1 MSTAPA
7 TAAPFVFDKDY
18 DNLAQVA
25 HLWDAYA
32 ARRAEL
38 ESAGEYPYD
47 DSFKGHIEGL
57 VADDRNETSAIFL
70 LQVTRRVREYEE
82 KVQALHAQGYIE
94 PVVPLDGDH
103 LTKYASVALVGRQY
117 SGGKYG
123 TVTMFAAARVY
134 TRSGQVCAVLP
145 KGARTRGH
153 SASSPSYVLVK
164 K

>member
-57 VADDRNETSAIFL
+57 VADDRNETTAIYL
-70 LQVTRRVREYEE
+70 LQVTRRVREYEG
-82 KVQALHAQGYIE
+82 KVQALRDAGYWGPTVNPE
-94 PVVPLDGDH
+94 GDR
-103 LTKYASVALVGRQY
+103 LTKFTSVAIIGRQY
-117 SGGKYG
+117 KHYGEVQVVEGGRLHSQSGRI
-123 TVTMFAAARVY
+123 T
-134 TRSGQVCAVLP
+134 AVMP
-145 KGARTRGH
+145 KGARTRGYPVRDG
-153 SASSPSYVLVK
+153 AYVLVK